1 MQQMRIAIHYFLKI
15 LACSVYTLVY
25 KLDMPIKIIIYCLY
39 IYRFAAFFLSAFPNT
54 TDYKIPQG
62 VLQGTACFQCQHD
75 CKHDSVIKLYY

>member
-1 MQQMRIAIHYFLKI
+1 MVEAMYSLSILEDEETVKEKLLKKFRQV
-15 LACSVYTLVY
+15 AVDNADHVQ
-25 KLDMPIKIIIYCLY
+25 PG
-39 IYRFAAFFLSAFPNT
+39 FAAFFLSAFPNT